1 MSRTHWLWLIALV
14 VHSTGIAPLEA
25 QEEGLPDSLYYIGVG
40 VERNL
45 DNARSSALNALSQEI
60 QVLISSSFENRTAET
75 NARLDQTTVSR
86 VVTRSITEL
95 KDVKER
101 MITTPQ
107 GFYRVVKYLPKSA
120 VKRMFEL
127 RRSRILELIAIA
139 ERELQESL
147 HLSSALKNLYRAL
160 LLGRLYPDTLG
171 FSMRLD
177 EGSALHFKNLEMGI
191 RNIFERLFRGLTFKP
206 ERAIDDEAIVWEYK
220 VTLDNRPVA
229 ALHYEYYDAMGQTEA
244 DVKDGKTR
252 MTFFYSKEE
261 SREREVILAIE
272 YRYADEMDELTRAA
286 DSLMQAA
293 ALPNK
298 ISIILPVADRAKP
311 TISLPLELRLVL
323 DVGNSFEAVR
333 SRLDSLVRKS
343 RIVLGSAGEFESLE
357 GLYGLILGPEG
368 VIGLV
373 QYKGKRTLDAA
384 TGVEVDMR
392 KFGGKKI
399 TWIEVL
405 K

>member
-127 RRSRILELIAIA
+127 RRSRILELIAI
-139 ERELQESL
+139 
-147 HLSSALKNLYRAL
+147 RAL

-384 TGVEVDMR
+384 TGVEVDIR
-392 KFGGKKI
+392 KFSGKKI